1 MELDM
6 TKGRPMP
13 IIFRFFL
20 PIFLGNM
27 FQQVYN
33 LVDSVIVGQFVGQD
47 AFAAVGSTGTIMFLI
62 FGFANGLATGFTVL
76 TSQKY
81 GAKDEKGIRRSV
93 SNAILLCILVAL
105 ITTVLSLSTMPTILR
120 LMNTPAAIYRD
131 AYTYI
136 TIISAGIGCCCF
148 YNLFSSLLRSVGNS
162 KVPLYFLIFSAG
174 LNILLDLVLII
185 GAKMG
190 VAGAALA
197 TIISQGISAVLCAVY
212 IFTRVPMLRPR
223 REDWGLHME
232 CTRKQLG
239 VGLPMA
245 LQFAIT
251 ASGTMI
257 MQSAINKFGKVAIA
271 GFTASS
277 KVGGLLTQ
285 AFPALGQSMATYSG
299 QNYGKGDVKRIHQGS
314 HVAVVMAIVASVIG
328 AVLAL
333 LLLKPAIPLFMG
345 KDVDMASILP
355 WARQYTY
362 VSIIFYIPLG
372 VLFIYRDMMQG
383 CGYGF
388 LPMVG
393 GALELLAR
401 VVMTV
406 LSIHFGS
413 YLLGVSGDP
422 AAWLVTGVFSAI
434 AYKVVMRD
442 VERKFEKS
450 GDKSFGKS

>member
-33 LVDSVIVGQFVGQD
+33 LVDAIIVGQFVGRN

-76 TSQKY
+76 TSQKF
-81 GAKDEKGIRRSV
+81 GAKDERGIRRSV
-93 SNAILLCILVAL
+93 ANAILLCVIVAVV
-105 ITTVLSLSTMPTILR
+105 TTVLSLTFMPTILHV
-120 LMNTPAAIYRD
+120 MNTPAGIYQD

-136 TIISAGIGCCCF
+136 TIISAGIACCCF

-162 KVPLYFLIFSAG
+162 RVPLYFLIFSAG
-174 LNILLDLVLII
+174 LNIALDLLLII
-185 GAKMG
+185 GFQMR

-197 TIISQGISAVLCAVY
+197 TIVSQGVSAVLCAFY
-212 IFTRVPMLRPR
+212 IFTKVPMLRPR
-223 REDWGLHME
+223 KEDWGFHPE
-232 CTRKQLG
+232 CTRRQMG

-257 MQSAINKFGKVAIA
+257 MQSAINKFGEVAIA

-299 QNYGKGDVKRIHQGS
+299 QNYGKGDVDRIHQGS
-314 HVAVVMAIVASVIG
+314 HVAVVMAIVASIVG

-333 LLLKPAIPLFMG
+333 LLLRPAIPLFMG
-345 KDVDMASILP
+345 KNVDMNAILP
-355 WARQYTY
+355 WAKQYTY

-393 GALELLAR
+393 GALELVAR
-401 VVMTV
+401 VVMSF
-406 LSIHFGS
+406 LSIQFGS

-422 AAWLVTGVFSAI
+422 AAWFVTGVFSAI
-434 AYKVVMRD
+434 AYKVVMKD
-442 VERKFEKS
+442 VEKKFSSEKM
-450 GDKSFGKS
+450 

>member
-1 MELDM
+1 M

-76 TSQKY
+76 TSQKF

-93 SNAILLCILVAL
+93 ANAILLCVIVAVV
-105 ITTVLSLSTMPTILR
+105 TTVLSLAFMPTILH
-120 LMNTPAAIYRD
+120 LMNTPAGIYRD

-136 TIISAGIGCCCF
+136 TIISSGIACCCF

-174 LNILLDLVLII
+174 LNIVLDLLLII
-185 GAKMG
+185 GFQMR

-197 TIISQGISAVLCAVY
+197 TIVSQGVSAVLCAFY
-212 IFTRVPMLRPR
+212 IFAKVPMLRPLK
-223 REDWGLHME
+223 EDWGFHLE
-232 CTRKQLG
+232 CTRKQMG

-257 MQSAINKFGKVAIA
+257 MQSAINKFGEVAIA

-299 QNYGKGDVKRIHQGS
+299 QNYGKGDVDRIHQGS
-314 HVAVVMAIVASVIG
+314 HVAVVMAVVASLLG
-328 AVLAL
+328 AGLAL
-333 LLLKPAIPLFMG
+333 LLLRPAIPLFMG
-345 KDVDMASILP
+345 SDVDMSAILP
-355 WARQYTY
+355 WAKQYTY

-393 GALELLAR
+393 GVLELVAR
-401 VVMTV
+401 VVMSF

-434 AYKVVMRD
+434 AYKAVMKD
-442 VERKFEKS
+442 VEKKFASSKNRCAS
-450 GDKSFGKS
+450 R